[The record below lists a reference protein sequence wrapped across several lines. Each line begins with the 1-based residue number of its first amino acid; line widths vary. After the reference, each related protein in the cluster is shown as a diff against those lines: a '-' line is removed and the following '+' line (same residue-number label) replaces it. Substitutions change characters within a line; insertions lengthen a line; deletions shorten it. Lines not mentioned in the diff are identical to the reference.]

1 MTQKGSFLIPNNI
14 NQLVQLP
21 LRETK
26 NMTKK
31 DYIKVAKIIKT
42 TSLGY
47 PQRASLAASFAS
59 MFQEDNPR
67 FDVQRFLDACGQL
80 LPPSVESIEDDF
92 DERDLAKAL

>member
-1 MTQKGSFLIPNNI
+1 
-14 NQLVQLP
+14 
-21 LRETK
+21 
-26 NMTKK
+26 MTKK

-59 MFQEDNPR
+59 MFQEDNTR

-80 LPPSVESIEDDF
+80 LPPPIEELIPCENDF
-92 DERDLAKAL
+92 DERALAKAL